1 MAGSADDP
9 RRRAPSEGE
18 MARTDVP
25 LRPAATVML
34 LRDHPDEG
42 LQVFMLQRTLSAAF
56 ARGMY
61 VFPGGR
67 VDPADAFQQV
77 ESVCHGLGDAE
88 ASEILGVRSGGLA
101 YWVAAIRECFEE
113 AGVLLAADPSSSTG
127 TLGDLADRTAERA
140 QVHAGELSMVE
151 LCHRLGVSLLPGTM
165 HYVSHWITPVG
176 ESRRFDTRFFLAPAP
191 ADQVPVH
198 DDSETVDSLWISPT
212 EALHRHERRELAMI
226 PPTIA
231 NLEMI
236 VGHRTVAEACAAA
249 AAMPRP
255 TAIEPRLRIDGDG
268 RVVGVILPGEP
279 GFDDA
284 R

>member
-1 MAGSADDP
+1 MTGSADDG
-9 RRRAPSEGE
+9 RRRAPSQGE
-18 MARTDVP
+18 TARSDVP

-42 LQVFMLQRTLSAAF
+42 VQVFMLQRTFNAAF

-67 VDPADAFQQV
+67 VDDADASQDL
-77 ESVCHGLGDAE
+77 ESVCDGLGDDA
-88 ASEILGVRSGGLA
+88 ASAILGVRSGGLA

-113 AGVLLAADPSSSTG
+113 AGVLLADGPAPPVHEHADQ
-127 TLGDLADRTAERA
+127 RA
-140 QVHAGELSMVE
+140 KVHAGELSMVE
-151 LCHRLGVSLLPGTM
+151 LCRRRGATLLPGSM

-191 ADQVPVH
+191 QDQVPVH
-198 DDSETVDSLWISPT
+198 DDSETVDSLWISPA
-212 EALHRHERRELAMI
+212 EALRRHGRRELAMI

-236 VGHRTVAEACAAA
+236 EHHATVADACAAA

>member
-1 MAGSADDP
+1 MAGLAEDD
-9 RRRAPSEGE
+9 RRRASSHGESTGSE
-18 MARTDVP
+18 VP

-34 LRDHPDEG
+34 LRDHLHEG
-42 LQVFMLQRTLSAAF
+42 LQVFMLQRTRNAAF

-67 VDPADAFQQV
+67 VDETDALMNL
-77 ESVCHGLGDAE
+77 ESVCDGLGDTE
-88 ASEILGVRSGGLA
+88 ASAILGLQSGGLA

-113 AGVLLAADPSSSTG
+113 AGVLLASGIAASEHDYV
-127 TLGDLADRTAERA
+127 AERA
-140 QVHAGELSMVE
+140 KVHAGERSMVE
-151 LCHRLGVSLLPGTM
+151 LCRRWGATLQPARL
-165 HYVSHWITPVG
+165 HYVSHWVTPVG

-191 ADQVPVH
+191 PDQAATH
-198 DDSETVDSLWISPT
+198 DDVETVDSLWISPT
-212 EALHRHERRELAMI
+212 EALRRHGRRELAMI

-236 VGHRTVAEACAAA
+236 AKHATVADACSAA

-255 TAIEPRLRIDGDG
+255 SVIEPRLRVDADG
-268 RVVGVILPGEP
+268 RVIGVVLPGET

-284 R
+284 T

>member
-1 MAGSADDP
+1 
-9 RRRAPSEGE
+9 
-18 MARTDVP
+18 MARADVP

-34 LRDHPDEG
+34 LRDHHDEG

-67 VDPADAFQQV
+67 VDPGDASHEL

-88 ASEILGVRSGGLA
+88 ASAILGVRSGGLA

-113 AGVLLAADPSSSTG
+113 AGVLLAAGPAPRGSSDG
-127 TLGDLADRTAERA
+127 APADRATERA
-140 QVHAGELSMVE
+140 QVHAGELSMVD
-151 LCHRLGVSLLPGTM
+151 LCRRLGVALLPGTM

-198 DDSETVDSLWISPT
+198 DDSETVDSLWISPS
-212 EALHRHERRELAMI
+212 EALRRHDRRELAMI

-236 VGHRTVAEACAAA
+236 AGHGTVAEACAAA

>member
-1 MAGSADDP
+1 MTGPADDG
-9 RRRAPSEGE
+9 RRRAPSQGE
-18 MARTDVP
+18 MARADVP

-67 VDPADAFQQV
+67 VDPADAAQEV
-77 ESVCHGLGDAE
+77 ESVCQRLDDAE
-88 ASEILGVRSGGLA
+88 ASAILGVRSGGLA

-113 AGVLLAADPSSSTG
+113 AGVLLAADPATG
-127 TLGDLADRTAERA
+127 SGPGAAVADRAAERA
-140 QVHAGELSMVE
+140 LVHAGELSMVD
-151 LCHRLGVSLLPGTM
+151 LCRRLGTSLLPGTM

-198 DDSETVDSLWISPT
+198 DDSETVDSLWISPS
-212 EALHRHERRELAMI
+212 EALRRHDRRELAMI

-231 NLEMI
+231 NLQMI
-236 VGHRTVAEACAAA
+236 DGHGTVAEACAAA

-255 TAIEPRLRIDGDG
+255 TAIEPRLRIDGEG

-279 GFDDA
+279 GFDDPC
-284 R
+284 